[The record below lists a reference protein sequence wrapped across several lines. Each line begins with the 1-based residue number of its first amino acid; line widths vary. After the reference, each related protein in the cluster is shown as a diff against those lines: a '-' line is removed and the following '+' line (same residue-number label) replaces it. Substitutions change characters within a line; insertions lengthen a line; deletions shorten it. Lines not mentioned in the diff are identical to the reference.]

1 MNRFAELLD
10 RLAYEPARNN
20 KLRLITD
27 YFRST
32 PDPERGWALAAL
44 TGALSF
50 PHAKAGLIRS
60 LIAER
65 TDPVLFELSYDY
77 VGDLSETVALMW
89 PTPLAHRT
97 PSPLVGEGWGGGSRA
112 KRQARGKSSRLGHP
126 PP

>member
-10 RLAYEPARNN
+10 RLTYEPARNA
-20 KLRLITD
+20 KLRLLTD
-27 YFRST
+27 YFHST

-89 PTPLAHRT
+89 PAST
-97 PSPLVGEGWGGGSRA
+97 PSPLVGEGWGGGREV
-112 KRQARGKSSRLGHP
+112 KRKRRH
-126 PP
+126 